1 MVTPQT
7 FTKVD
12 LTPRRHHG
20 YAVLLF
26 IFGTLF
32 PPLAVAA
39 RFGIGSDF
47 WLNLLLTICGYI
59 PGHVHNFY
67 IQNIR
72 NNKNHRRTPKW
83 IQKYGL
89 VDTSEIKRK
98 ERRSQWAT
106 RYNDRLPRSTLEDQ
120 PYEEG
125 QEGGSSIDVS
135 SEGHDPRQR
144 PDANGNGELWNR
156 SEERYYGQNGDSS
169 SVATNG
175 SGRWHY
181 PANFQDTVVSKKKSV
196 KKKKEKKDRWA
207 RTEDA
212 YSLQEGEG
220 STSKRKKSKKKNH
233 STVGDDTHSRRS
245 DSINEFPRTQKGV
258 CTRTVRR
265 LLMTTVPMAKLKR
278 IFSLRRSRVSCIGHD
293 HVLGPHSPT
302 TFSVLA
308 GAISET

>member
-1 MVTPQT
+1 MVDRVQS
-7 FTKVD
+7 FNVD
-12 LTPRRHHG
+12 LTPRKHHG

-39 RFGIGSDF
+39 RFGVGSDF
-47 WLNLLLTICGYI
+47 WLNLVLTICGYI

-89 VDTSEIKRK
+89 VDTAEIKRK
-98 ERRSQWAT
+98 ERRSQWAN
-106 RYNDRLPRSTLEDQ
+106 RYNERLPHSDLEGR

-125 QEGGSSIDVS
+125 QEGSSSVDLP
-135 SEGHDPRQR
+135 SEDQN
-144 PDANGNGELWNR
+144 ANGRSRQNGNSGYWSSR
-156 SEERYYGQNGDSS
+156 DERYYGQNGDSN
-169 SVATNG
+169 SVLTTG

-181 PANFQDTVVSKKKSV
+181 PANFEDASPTSSRKKS

-212 YSLQEGEG
+212 YSMHEGEG
-220 STSKRKKSKKKNH
+220 SGSTRRKKSKRKSKGA
-233 STVGDDTHSRRS
+233 VDDDTYSRRS
-245 DSINEFPRTQKGV
+245 DSTTEFPEDPEGGLYGDRRPAGGADGDRGRDN
-258 CTRTVRR
+258 TRTTDDV
-265 LLMTTVPMAKLKR
+265 
-278 IFSLRRSRVSCIGHD
+278 IFNHEL
-293 HVLGPHSPT
+293 
-302 TFSVLA
+302 
-308 GAISET
+308 

>member
-1 MVTPQT
+1 MVDRARSYNI
-7 FTKVD
+7 D

-39 RFGIGSDF
+39 RFGIGTDF
-47 WLNLLLTICGYI
+47 WLNVFLTICGYI

-72 NNKNHRRTPKW
+72 NNKTHRRTPKW

-89 VDTSEIKRK
+89 VDTAEIKRK
-98 ERRSQWAT
+98 ERRSQWAN
-106 RYNDRLPRSTLEDQ
+106 RYNERLPRSDYEGR

-125 QEGGSSIDVS
+125 QEGGSSIDLA
-135 SEGHDPRQR
+135 SEEQGTGSRTNGDGGYWNPR
-144 PDANGNGELWNR
+144 
-156 SEERYYGQNGDSS
+156 EERYYGQNGDSN
-169 SVATNG
+169 SVLTAG

-181 PANFQDTVVSKKKSV
+181 PANFEDAVPAPSRKKS

-212 YSLQEGEG
+212 YSLQEGDS
-220 STSKRKKSKKKNH
+220 STRRRKSKRKSKA
-233 STVGDDTHSRRS
+233 VADEDTYSRRS
-245 DSINEFPRTQKGV
+245 DSTTGFPEDPEGGLYGDRRPTGGLDSPEREREREPSRTTDDV
-258 CTRTVRR
+258 
-265 LLMTTVPMAKLKR
+265 
-278 IFSLRRSRVSCIGHD
+278 IFTHEL
-293 HVLGPHSPT
+293 
-302 TFSVLA
+302 
-308 GAISET
+308 

>member
-1 MVTPQT
+1 MNDRVRTYN
-7 FTKVD
+7 VD
-12 LTPRRHHG
+12 LTPRKHHG

-39 RFGIGSDF
+39 RFGIGGDF
-47 WLNLLLTICGYI
+47 WLNVLLTICGYI
-59 PGHVHNFY
+59 PGHAHNFY

-98 ERRSQWAT
+98 ERRSQWAS
-106 RYNDRLPRSTLEDQ
+106 RYNERLPRSDLEGR

-125 QEGGSSIDVS
+125 QEGSSSVDLP
-135 SEGHDPRQR
+135 SEEQSARGRT
-144 PDANGNGELWNR
+144 NGDGGLWNPR
-156 SEERYYGQNGDSS
+156 EERYYGQNADSS
-169 SVATNG
+169 SVLTSG

-181 PANFQDTVVSKKKSV
+181 PANFEDAAPAPSRKKSS

-212 YSLQEGEG
+212 YSLQEGDG
-220 STSKRKKSKKKNH
+220 STRRRKSKRKSK
-233 STVGDDTHSRRS
+233 VAADDDTYSRRS
-245 DSINEFPRTQKGV
+245 DSTTEFPEDPEGGLYGDRRPAAATSPDREPDNARTTDDV
-258 CTRTVRR
+258 
-265 LLMTTVPMAKLKR
+265 
-278 IFSLRRSRVSCIGHD
+278 IFNHEL
-293 HVLGPHSPT
+293 
-302 TFSVLA
+302 
-308 GAISET
+308 